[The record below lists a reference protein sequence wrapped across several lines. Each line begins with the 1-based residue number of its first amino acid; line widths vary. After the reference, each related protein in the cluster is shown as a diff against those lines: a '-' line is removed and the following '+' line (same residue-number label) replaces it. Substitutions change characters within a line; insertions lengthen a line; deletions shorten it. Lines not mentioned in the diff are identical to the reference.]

1 MSEEELIPLITYYD
15 GIKRLFFHRVK
26 TDELYI
32 LKNIGY
38 HNRLT
43 MFGSSRNIYVEEK
56 DLIPQGKKSDIIR

>member
-38 HNRLT
+38 GAIKNLH
-43 MFGSSRNIYVEEK
+43 FVVVKVPGIS
-56 DLIPQGKKSDIIR
+56 